1 MCASQKEDYR
11 QYELEKRKTQQDN
24 YNLMTMNLNKMV
36 NNEAEDRVRDEYHAS
51 LPFHTETLFLVF
63 IVLAMIGLIVGVV
76 YLYVRYRQA
85 RSESSNARAAQRL
98 NIETGGIGAP
108 KHYISPLEMDMPS
121 LQATRS
127 HPDYRHQDFRRSRR
141 HSCGNFDCDRK

>member
-1 MCASQKEDYR
+1 MCGSKKEDYR
-11 QYELEKRKTQQDN
+11 QYELEKRKTQQEN

-63 IVLAMIGLIVGVV
+63 VVLAMIGGIVGVV
-76 YLYVRYRQA
+76 YLYVRFRQA

-108 KHYISPLEMDMPS
+108 KHYISPLETEMP
-121 LQATRS
+121 AMRTTRS
-127 HPDYRHQDFRRSRR
+127 YPDFRRSRR
-141 HSCGNFDCDRK
+141 HSCGNFDCDRT

>member
-1 MCASQKEDYR
+1 M
-11 QYELEKRKTQQDN
+11 
-24 YNLMTMNLNKMV
+24 
-36 NNEAEDRVRDEYHAS
+36 
-51 LPFHTETLFLVF
+51 FLVF
-63 IVLAMIGLIVGVV
+63 IVLALIGLIVGVV